1 MSAAL
6 LTVLAVLA
14 ATQNVQGPILTVRDT
29 QFRLDGEST
38 FLLGCSYYGAL
49 GVAEAKPIEQDLDD
63 LRAHGFNWIRVW
75 VTWDDF
81 DNNVC
86 AVAPDGSVRRPYIGR
101 LKRLCRLAGE
111 RRMVVDVTVTR
122 GKSPNFPAN
131 REEHL
136 AVMKTLAQE
145 LLQFRNVYFD
155 VGNER
160 NVGDARYVS
169 IEDVAELIRAIKA
182 IDPDRVC
189 TASDGG
195 DISREDVL
203 ALVDAGVDCICP
215 HRARNADSPH
225 QTAERTRE
233 YLEMMKAAK
242 RAVPVHY
249 QEPFRRGYDHYA
261 PTADDFL
268 TDLQQARDGG
278 AAGWCFHNGCVSA
291 RGDES
296 VPDKRPRRSFD
307 MRPEEG
313 RLFDQLDDVEQ
324 KFMARLKD
332 ATEEG

>member
-1 MSAAL
+1 
-6 LTVLAVLA
+6 
-14 ATQNVQGPILTVRDT
+14 
-29 QFRLDGEST
+29 LDGEPV

-75 VTWDDF
+75 ATWNAF

-86 AVAPDGSVRRPYIGR
+86 AVAPDGTVRRPYVGR

-111 RRMVVDVTVTR
+111 RGMVVDVTVTR
-122 GKSPNFPAN
+122 GESPDFPAD

-145 LLQFRNVYFD
+145 LLPFRNVYFD

-160 NVGDARYVS
+160 NVGDARYVPMA
-169 IEDVAELIRAIKA
+169 DVAECVRAIKA

-203 ALVDAGVDCICP
+203 ALIDAGVDCICP
-215 HRARNADSPH
+215 HRARNAESPH

-233 YLEMMKAAK
+233 YSAFMKDAA
-242 RAVPVHY
+242 RLVPVHY
-249 QEPFRRGYDHYA
+249 QEPFRRGYGNYP
-261 PTADDFL
+261 PTTDDFL
-268 TDLQQARDGG
+268 TDLKQAKDGG
-278 AAGWCFHNGCVSA
+278 AAGWCFHNGSV
-291 RGDES
+291 RGNRA
-296 VPDKRPRRSFD
+296 VPDQRPRRSFD

-313 RLFDQLDDVEQ
+313 RLFDQLDDVERE
-324 KFMARLKD
+324 FFARLKE
-332 ATEEG
+332 AAKEG